1 MRDSAVRKMWLS
13 LKIGVAPARIHKFIH
28 RALKGLPRHYL
39 RTSFQHLWKAT
50 ELHRKRDVTSLFS
63 IQTDGQEWGVALEP
77 ARTICALTARSPQ
90 VILHRVCSGI
100 TAEVRP
106 QSRTRIDHETNLST
120 QPKQAEKSTRLPYSN
135 EHPKWPKHHQAPKG
149 EGPQEAHRLTQHP
162 HPPRNRPARSILRR
176 RIKPRARLA
185 PVPQFAPESL
195 L

>member
-1 MRDSAVRKMWLS
+1 MRDGAVGKMWLS

-120 QPKQAEKSTRLPYSN
+120 QPKQAEKNTRLPCSN

-149 EGPQEAHRLTQHP
+149 EGPQEAHRLTQHL
-162 HPPRNRPARSILRR
+162 HPPRTTPRSILRR
-176 RIKPRARLA
+176 RLKPRARLA
-185 PVPQFAPESL
+185 PVPQPAPESL

>member
-1 MRDSAVRKMWLS
+1 MRDSAVGKMWLS
-13 LKIGVAPARIHKFIH
+13 LKICVAPVRIHNFIH
-28 RALKGLPRHYL
+28 RALEISLRHYL
-39 RTSFQHLWKAT
+39 HTPFPHLWKAPQP
-50 ELHRKRDVTSLFS
+50 HRKQYVTSLS
-63 IQTDGQEWGVALEP
+63 AIQTEGQEWRATSEP
-77 ARTICALTARSPQ
+77 ARTICALTAEPQ
-90 VILHRVCSGI
+90 PVILHRVCSNI
-100 TAEVRP
+100 TTGVGP

-120 QPKQAEKSTRLPYSN
+120 QPKQAEKSTRFPYSN
-135 EHPKWPKHHQAPKG
+135 EHSKWPKHHQAPKG